1 MKKIYAKIIDGRLQ
15 YMGRVP
21 NVVNA
26 TEETRE
32 HYARENGFK
41 EYLHTTQP
49 SRFYVQ
55 SYTESDT
62 LITDEWTPCDLEQAK
77 QSALEEV

>member
-32 HYARENGFK
+32 QYARENGFK
-41 EYLHTTQP
+41 EYLHTSQP
-49 SRFYVQ
+49 SRFYV
-55 SYTESDT
+55 
-62 LITDEWTPCDLEQAK
+62 
-77 QSALEEV
+77 

>member
-1 MKKIYAKIIDGRLQ
+1 MRKQFAKLIDGRLQ
-15 YMGRVP
+15 MMGRVP

-32 HYARENGFK
+32 QHARENGFK
-41 EYLHTTQP
+41 EYLHTSQP

-77 QSALEEV
+77 QRALDEV